1 MKKLKFKHK
10 SIQIMKNNLLILTI
24 IFTLSFSLSFGMK
37 PKKDYVYTPKDFEFS
52 YKELK
57 IKTIDNF
64 EINTWDITPKSNLKN
79 TTIIIC
85 GTDAGNMSYF
95 IGQALNLAN
104 EGYNVITFD
113 YRGFGHSQDFKVD
126 TSNLLFHNEFLLDF
140 EAVVRHAKKLYPK
153 NKIGSLGF
161 SMGGYFPVITKM
173 KLDFIMADSPL
184 ISPKIF
190 VVRLEMPDTTLPNN
204 YIEPIEKK
212 IPQLYFIGSK
222 DKRILIEDIPD
233 NCAVLYK
240 GDHLWGETVLK
251 ERYYELIDSFL
262 KDLK

>member
-1 MKKLKFKHK
+1 MKHN
-10 SIQIMKNNLLILTI
+10 ILILTL
-24 IFTLSFSLSFGMK
+24 IFTFSFSLSFGMK
-37 PKKDYVYTPKDFEFS
+37 PKKDYVYTPKQFDFS

-57 IKTIDNF
+57 IKTIDNY

-95 IGQALNLAN
+95 ISQALNLAN

-113 YRGFGHSQDFKVD
+113 YRGYGHSQNFKID
-126 TSNLLFHNEFLLDF
+126 TVNLLFHNEFLLDF
-140 EAVVRHAKKLYPK
+140 EAVVEYAKKLYPK
-153 NKIGSLGF
+153 NKVGSLGF
-161 SMGGYFPVITKM
+161 SMGGYFPLITKI

-190 VVRLEMPDTTLPNN
+190 LKRLARQDTTLPDN
-204 YIEPIEKK
+204 YLEPIEKK
-212 IPQLYFIGSK
+212 EPQLYFVGK
-222 DKRILIEDIPD
+222 DDKFLLMDDIPTD
-233 NCAVLYK
+233 FAVLYK
-240 GDHLWGETVLK
+240 GNHLGAELVLK
-251 ERYYELIDSFL
+251 DKFYALIDSFL

>member
-1 MKKLKFKHK
+1 
-10 SIQIMKNNLLILTI
+10 MKNKLS
-24 IFTLSFSLSFGMK
+24 IFTLIFTFSFSLGFGMK
-37 PKKDYVYTPKDFEFS
+37 PKKDYVYTPKEFDFS

-64 EINTWDITPKSNLKN
+64 EINIWDITPKSNLKN

-126 TSNLLFHNEFLLDF
+126 TVNLLFHNEFLLDF
-140 EAVVRHAKKLYPK
+140 EVAVEHAKKMYPK
-153 NKIGSLGF
+153 NKVGSLGF
-161 SMGGYFPVITKM
+161 SMGGYFPLITKM

-190 VVRLEMPDTTLPNN
+190 LQRLAEPDVTLPSN
-204 YIEPIEKK
+204 YLEPIAKK
-212 IPQLYFIGSK
+212 VPQLYFIGKDDKFLLMNDIPTDFAILFKGNHLGAELILK
-222 DKRILIEDIPD
+222 DKFY
-233 NCAVLYK
+233 AM
-240 GDHLWGETVLK
+240 
-251 ERYYELIDSFL
+251 IDSFL
-262 KDLK
+262 VKLK